1 MLAPASRGGEANMG
15 LAEDELR
22 AIEARWLS
30 PGGRPDDLTAGDL
43 LDQGHTDIGLLVAE
57 IRRLQGV
64 VQALD
69 RP

>member
-30 PGGRPDDLTAGDL
+30 PVAALTISLRG
-43 LDQGHTDIGLLVAE
+43 IYS
-57 IRRLQGV
+57 IRAIRT
-64 VQALD
+64 
-69 RP
+69 